1 MKYENLNDVAQSL
14 TSSNYELI
22 VINLVITCLAIVGV
36 YIHSRLK
43 KSAEL
48 AEINQNFTKVLDQQK
63 TLTEETGKIKLALDK
78 DSINF
83 QIKLSSYNENSIDA
97 INSIYTKLIEL
108 RNSAKSLGFNPNQE
122 EKDHLLK
129 TVSAF
134 RQEYDTK
141 RIWLPSDLS
150 EHIEEVAIDID
161 NRSNNFIIAN
171 MRADNITNLS
181 EAKLKKIFEAQ
192 EGFSDYLNKEIEPI
206 FNTLVKKISD
216 TVGAQKA

>member
-1 MKYENLNDVAQSL
+1 MKYENLNDIAQSL

-22 VINLVITCLAIVGV
+22 GINLIITFLAILAV

-48 AEINQNFTKVLDQQK
+48 TEINNNFTKVLDQQR

-97 INSIYTKLIEL
+97 INGIYIKLIEL
-108 RNSAKSLGFNPNQE
+108 RNSAKILGFNTNQE
-122 EKDHLLK
+122 KIKNLLE
-129 TVSAF
+129 TVAAF
-134 RQEYDTK
+134 RYEYDIK

-150 EHIEEVAIDID
+150 GHIEEVAIDID
-161 NRSNNFIIAN
+161 RRSNEFILAN
-171 MRADNITNLS
+171 NKEDKIDCLTQNQ
-181 EAKLKKIFEAQ
+181 LKKMGDMQDSFY
-192 EGFSDYLNKEIEPI
+192 DYLNKEIEPI
-206 FNTLVKKISD
+206 FNVLVKKISD
-216 TVGAQKA
+216 SVGAQ